1 MNLPTLHLDRSTPS
15 TGIYLERD
23 GERVNL
29 ETAFREG
36 FTVSTEDAPAI
47 LTLALNFVSAKG
59 EPTE

>member
-15 TGIYLERD
+15 TGLYLERD
-23 GERVNL
+23 GQKVDL

-36 FTVSTEDAPAI
+36 FTVSPEDAPAM
-47 LTLALNFVSAKG
+47 LTLALNFIQAKG